1 MEQKSTQR
9 QWGDP
14 IPAGSSSL
22 FRFQPSSSQ
31 TSQTYQTPHAVCKLK
46 LANGIV
52 MVRLMIA
59 RHWWRVLL
67 IVLLVVSCIKTLQ
80 DEAELPELGRRLAEL
95 ETVMFSYHK
104 DFFPLGLGDVL
115 CFFVA
120 GSSLVVAAGGGI
132 GGGGILVSLYM
143 LFLNFR
149 PRHAVALSNFTI
161 LGGALANTLVNL
173 LRRDENGQSMIDW
186 NIIVMMEPATIAG
199 TIVGSFLSKYLADFV
214 LMAFLILV
222 LAMLSFRTLDKGLE
236 MFNYETAQGPQA
248 LPQEEEDHD
257 ATDEEDA
264 KESRNLVGGSVRR
277 VQRSPSTKVSL
288 LVCCFLGCV
297 VLTILKGSGRGSI
310 VGVTCGSLSFWL
322 LTWATLPWV
331 LGFGM
336 IFRDI
341 LINEHLENEEDG
353 HDYHSEEIRWNA
365 VNTIRYPL
373 LCSLAGVLAGLFGV
387 GGGIIKGPLMLEL
400 GVEPQVAG
408 ATASTMRGSPA
419 PSNDDEY
426 VDPQQTNLA
435 LNGVDNLPP
444 SSAFTSALL
453 LAIFRLHLRP
463 PPRQLQ
469 IPVGTAGPHLP
480 APDCSGHCRTSSATA
495 RLQWATPDFI
505 RELQSPVGTAGL
517 QSRAP
522 DPSGHCRTSIATA
535 RSQWALPDFIRE
547 RQIPVGTAGL
557 QPQAPDPSGHCRTST
572 CIHARKNAR

>member
-1 MEQKSTQR
+1 M
-9 QWGDP
+9 G
-14 IPAGSSSL
+14 
-22 FRFQPSSSQ
+22 
-31 TSQTYQTPHAVCKLK
+31 
-46 LANGIV
+46 
-52 MVRLMIA
+52 RLMIA
-59 RHWWRVLL
+59 RCWWRLL
-67 IVLLVVSCIKTLQ
+67 FIALVVSCILSTQ
-80 DEAELPELGRRLAEL
+80 DEAQRRELGRRLAEL
-95 ETVMFSYHK
+95 ETEMFSYHK

-173 LRRDENGQSMIDW
+173 LQRDENGQSMIDW

-214 LMAFLILV
+214 LMVFLILV
-222 LAMLSFRTLDKGLE
+222 LAALSFRTLDKGLE
-236 MFNYETAQGPQA
+236 MFNHETTQGPQA
-248 LPQEEEDHD
+248 LPQEEEEHD
-257 ATDEEDA
+257 ASDEEDA
-264 KESRNLVGGSVRR
+264 KESRNLVAGNDLRR

-297 VLTILKGSGRGSI
+297 ILTVLKGSGHGSI

-353 HDYHSEEIRWNA
+353 HDYHCEEIRWNA

-408 ATASTMRGSPA
+408 ATASTMI
-419 PSNDDEY
+419 
-426 VDPQQTNLA
+426 L
-435 LNGVDNLPP
+435 
-444 SSAFTSALL
+444 FTSASAAVSFQVFGLL
-453 LAIFRLHLRP
+453 KGDYGAFCFILGFSCTLLGQVAIQRWMQETKRPSVTVLSIGLVLAISTVLLVMEMIGHMARTED
-463 PPRQLQ
+463 LQ
-469 IPVGTAGPHLP
+469 KLVLP
-480 APDCSGHCRTSSATA
+480 TS
-495 RLQWATPDFI
+495 LCNIND
-505 RELQSPVGTAGL
+505 
-517 QSRAP
+517 
-522 DPSGHCRTSIATA
+522 
-535 RSQWALPDFIRE
+535 
-547 RQIPVGTAGL
+547 
-557 QPQAPDPSGHCRTST
+557 
-572 CIHARKNAR
+572 